1 MTYSCEIKK
10 GLVTLCF
17 DVEADSLKEALDES
31 REVARDTLAIA
42 DEQQMIVIIRE
53 KRGKA

>member
-1 MTYSCEIKK
+1 MIYSCEVKK

-17 DVEADSLKEALDES
+17 DVEAESLKEALDES

-53 KRGKA
+53 KIC